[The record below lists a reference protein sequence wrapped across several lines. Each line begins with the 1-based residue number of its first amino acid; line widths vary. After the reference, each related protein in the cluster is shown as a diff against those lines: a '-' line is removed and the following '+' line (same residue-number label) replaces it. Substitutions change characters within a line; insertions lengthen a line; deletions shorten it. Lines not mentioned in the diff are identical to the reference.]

1 MIDTFRINGRSFR
14 AGRPPRYEKFWG
26 LVEQNRWEPA
36 TFQAL
41 ETYLPAGGS
50 YVDAGAWIGPT
61 LLYAAGIAGR
71 CTAFEPDPA
80 AFAELRKNLELNPE
94 LASRCT
100 LRNSALTDHAGYISL
115 TPPGEAGKS
124 ETSSLE
130 PEAENTFRAK
140 AVDAAAAFANELAD
154 TDFLK
159 MDIEGGEYATIPAMR
174 GFLSTKRPVVLLS
187 LHPQMLAKAGC
198 DPERESMRLL
208 SAFIG
213 YTRLYSVGRDSLTEA
228 RDIRVGE
235 QAGFASVPQGTLL
248 FLP

>member
-1 MIDTFRINGRSFR
+1 MIESFRVNGRNFR
-14 AGRPPRYEKFWG
+14 ARRPSRYEKFWA

-36 TFQAL
+36 TFQVL
-41 ETYLPAGGS
+41 EDYLPPGGS

-80 AFAELRKNLELNPE
+80 AFDELRKNLSLNPE

-100 LRNSALTDHAGYISL
+100 LYNSALTDHAGHIAL

-130 PEAENTFRAK
+130 PEAENTFRAE
-140 AVDAAAAFANELAD
+140 AVDVADAFSHELAD

-159 MDIEGGEYATIPAMR
+159 MDIEGGEYAAIPAMR
-174 GFLSTKRPVVLLS
+174 DFLSAKRPVVLLS
-187 LHPQMLAKAGC
+187 LHPRMLAKAGC
-198 DPERESMRLL
+198 DPEKESVRLL
-208 SAFIG
+208 AAFSG
-213 YTRLYSVGRDSLTEA
+213 YTRLYSVGRDSLTEPA
-228 RDIRVGE
+228 GIRVGE
-235 QAGFASVPQGTLL
+235 QAGFSSVPQGTLL
-248 FLP
+248 LLP